1 MFGET
6 TTFHVRIWNHPI
18 ETPVYKQMFQVPGKK
33 GFFIC
38 QPLLCLITGALCC
51 GELSAF
57 PWAEANSFQLDV
69 FSVQQKT

>member
-6 TTFHVRIWNHPI
+6 TTFHVRIWNHPV

-38 QPLLCLITGALCC
+38 QSLLCWITGAFLKAPTL
-51 GELSAF
+51 G
-57 PWAEANSFQLDV
+57 
-69 FSVQQKT
+69 FSMG